1 MLSNPNFSTI
11 TYERCKNVSYDSKII
26 WLQFFITGSCN
37 MSCHYCKRFG
47 KFEKDITVKEFETQ
61 CNILSERKIQKIKL
75 TGGEPTS
82 HKDIVQ
88 LIKISKNNAEQ
99 VSIGTNG
106 TASELLYN
114 SMIDNGLSSM
124 TISFDGKHHTH
135 SLKVISSI
143 KNKLRIV
150 AGITIDETNINDIQN
165 IVDMALS
172 AGCNDCSISIST
184 NSKFLDTNKLN
195 KLNTYNL
202 PILTFRTK
210 QAILGTTRGASNKK
224 CYMCLDSLCIKN
236 GKHYPCQI
244 YMRENGNEIGEV
256 DSLYELNKKRL
267 EWSDTH
273 DCSKDLICTKYCP
286 DFCREFN
293 CECQKSPKSLA

>member
-11 TYERCKNVSYDSKII
+11 TYERCKTVSFNSKII
-26 WLQFFITGSCN
+26 WAQFFITGACN

-47 KFEKDITVKEFETQ
+47 KLEKDITIGDFTNY
-61 CNILSERKIQKIKL
+61 CNILNKRKIQKLKL

-106 TASELLYN
+106 TASIELYN
-114 SMIDNGLSSM
+114 KMIENGLSSM
-124 TISFDGKHHTH
+124 TISYDGHHHNH
-135 SLKVISSI
+135 SLNVINNL

-150 AGITIDETNINDIQN
+150 VGITLDHNNIVNIQN
-165 IVDMALS
+165 TIDDALKS
-172 AGCNDCSISIST
+172 GADDCTISVST
-184 NSKFLDTNKLN
+184 SSKELDYDLLKNIK
-195 KLNTYNL
+195 TYNK
-202 PILTFRTK
+202 PILTFRLNQT
-210 QAILGTTRGASNKK
+210 INGTTRGSNVKR
-224 CYMCLDSLCIKN
+224 CFMCLDSLVIKD

-244 YMRENGNEIGEV
+244 YMREGGNHIGELKDI
-256 DSLYELNKKRL
+256 DSLNKERL
-267 EWSDTH
+267 EWSLNH
-273 DCSKDLICTKYCP
+273 DCSKDNICLKNCP

-293 CECQKSPKSLA
+293 HECTIIKQ